1 VETTWQKAI
10 DDGLRIQ
17 YLFYLG
23 EGKGVHV
30 VKEAPPNAELLAM
43 IAADIEDLYATKDT
57 DVASREKG
65 IAYGASCVVEKQFRA
80 QGWANA
86 LNMWLQDEVI
96 RMGAKQVEREHR
108 AWKTGWNVK
117 IFSASVISDNEA
129 VISVLQRKDYEE
141 VKRVE
146 NYYENHELQA
156 SLGDHVSIFFK
167 KRVTDEERLEALGC
181 NDSYALGDEGQL
193 IRLRPRSKL

>member
-1 VETTWQKAI
+1 
-10 DDGLRIQ
+10 
-17 YLFYLG
+17 
-23 EGKGVHV
+23 
-30 VKEAPPNAELLAM
+30 
-43 IAADIEDLYATKDT
+43 
-57 DVASREKG
+57 
-65 IAYGASCVVEKQFRA
+65 
-80 QGWANA
+80 
-86 LNMWLQDEVI
+86 
-96 RMGAKQVEREHR
+96 VEREHR

-146 NYYENHELQA
+146 NYYKNHELQA